1 MNTNYANIPMI
12 KLKPI
17 LLSKGISPKGLTKTN
32 IVAILNRIHK
42 YPNIK
47 NKIKLGLCCINT
59 ELRKENIFCSRS
71 CIQKNFSISK
81 VQDLALQNVRD
92 ICKLIEYNH
101 QHNITC
107 LRLSSDMFPHFTN
120 PNVEPY
126 TLDFAKADL
135 IKAGKL
141 IKKYN
146 HRVLFHPAQFCQ
158 VGTPKPQ
165 VFTKTI
171 RELKF
176 HADILDIMN
185 IDSNGVLIV
194 HGGGI
199 FNDKSATIDR
209 WVKQFKLLPQ
219 NVKNRL
225 CIEHCE
231 YCYNVDDV
239 LLIGNKCNI
248 PVVFDTHHYSCYNI
262 QYPNSKVSAPDIII
276 PKVIKTWS
284 DRIPVFHIS
293 EQGNGRLG
301 NHSDYIET
309 IPEYLLQYLNDT
321 PNDFYINLE
330 VEAKMKEQAIF
341 KLYKKYP
348 DIFT

>member
-1 MNTNYANIPMI
+1 MNYSDTPII
-12 KLKPI
+12 KLKP
-17 LLSKGISPKGLTKTN
+17 LLKNKGISTTGLTKTN
-32 IVAILNRIHK
+32 IIDILTRMHK
-42 YPNIK
+42 YPNIR

-59 ELRKENIFCSRS
+59 ELRKLKIFCSRS
-71 CIQKNFSISK
+71 CIQKNFTIQK
-81 VQDLALQNVRD
+81 AQDLALQNVKD

-101 QHNITC
+101 KNNITC
-107 LRLSSDMFPHFTN
+107 LRLSSDMFPHYTN
-120 PNVEPY
+120 PKVEEY
-126 TLDFAKADL
+126 TLDFAKPEL

-158 VGTPKPQ
+158 VGTPKPE
-165 VFTKTI
+165 VLKKTI

-176 HADILDIMN
+176 HADILDIMDVDN
-185 IDSNGVLIV
+185 NGVLIV

-199 FNDKSATIDR
+199 FNDKSATIER
-209 WVKQFKLLPQ
+209 WISQFKLLPQ

-239 LLIGNKCNI
+239 MLISQGCNI

-262 QYPNSKVSAPDIII
+262 QNPEIKVSTPKNII
-276 PKVIKTWS
+276 PKIIKTWKN
-284 DRIPVFHIS
+284 RIPVFHIS

-301 NHSDYIET
+301 HHSDYIET
-309 IPEYLLQYLNDT
+309 IPDYLLEYLNNT
-321 PNDFYINLE
+321 SEDFYINLE

-348 DIFT
+348 DIFTV